1 MRTSTTIVEKLERW
15 LASPGWGYYAMWILR
30 TDGVGPPLARLSDQ
44 SRPSPDRVR

>member
-15 LASPGWGYYAMWILR
+15 LASPGWGYYAMWIFAPMAS
-30 TDGVGPPLARLSDQ
+30 PPLARLSDQ